1 MNGKQAT
8 IVAWTAGLEI
18 LLLFF
23 SIINRKPFIDL
34 VIFVMMGATLLVG
47 ATLFFRAQ
55 TKSTWKDDRA
65 WLVAQEDA
73 KWERRRLID
82 EQFAQV
88 YLVRVARS
96 KGRVEEIG
104 QKIRIGE
111 AFQLND
117 PAFDAFLRTN
127 EEKADERLRLLNGT
141 S

>member
-1 MNGKQAT
+1 MNSKQGQ

-23 SIINRKPFIDL
+23 SIVNRKLFIDL
-34 VIFVMMGATLLVG
+34 VIFVMMGIALIVG
-47 ATLFFRAQ
+47 VILFFRAQ
-55 TKSTWKDDRA
+55 TKSTWKDDQA
-65 WLVAQEDA
+65 WLAAHEDA

-82 EQFAQV
+82 DQFAQV
-88 YLVRVARS
+88 YVVRVARH

-111 AFQLND
+111 AFRLDD

-127 EEKADERLRLLNGT
+127 EEAADERLRVLNGT
-141 S
+141 F